1 MQAYPKYKD
10 SGVLWFGEIPEHWSI
25 KPGLAIY
32 VEKQIKNTLL
42 IEKQVLSLSY
52 GKIII
57 KSTEKLKGLVPES
70 FETYQI
76 VEPGDI
82 IIRSTD
88 MQNDHTSLRTGIVNH
103 KGIITSA
110 YICLKSLVPLSSS
123 FNHWQLHGFDLMKLF
138 YGLGSGL
145 RQNLSWNDF
154 KRLSFPVPLIDE
166 QQKISQ
172 YLDWKTSKITKFI
185 KAKKKL
191 ILLLKERKQNIINQA
206 VIKGINP
213 NVKMKDSGV
222 EWLGEIPEHWKL
234 HRGKYYFKELDL
246 RSETGNEELLSVSH
260 LTGITP
266 RSQKSINMFLAENYI
281 GSKICKPGF
290 LAVNTMWAWMAAIGV
305 SKYEG
310 VISPSYHTYVQKKQT
325 YDEVFLDILLRC
337 SPMKD
342 AYTVNSS
349 GITNSRMR
357 LYPDKFLRIFFVCP
371 PIKEQQLIVKY
382 IKTETTVIEQTISRA
397 EREIELIQEYR
408 NRLISDVVT
417 GKVDVRSIDIP
428 NYDTVEPEMD
438 NIEDDE
444 VEDEVN
450 TEESEP

>member
-1 MQAYPKYKD
+1 MQLYPKYKD
-10 SGVLWFGEIPEHWSI
+10 SGVSWIGNVPEHWISTKLRI
-25 KPGLAIY
+25 
-32 VEKQIKNTLL
+32 
-42 IEKQVLSLSY
+42 VL
-52 GKIII
+52 KIIA
-57 KSTEKLKGLVPES
+57 ER
-70 FETYQI
+70 
-76 VEPGDI
+76 D
-82 IIRSTD
+82 RSD
-88 MQNDHTSLRTGIVNH
+88 LPLLSVVRE
-103 KGIITSA
+103 KGIIKRNIESREDNHNYIPDDLTNYKAVKIGQFAMNKMKAWQGSYGVSDYDGIVSPA
-110 YICLKSLVPLSSS
+110 YYVFNITGVNGEFFHKAIRSKYYVPFFTRASDGVRIGQ
-123 FNHWQLHGFDLMKLF
+123 WDLNQSRMKEIPF
-138 YGLGSGL
+138 FIPTVS
-145 RQNLSWNDF
+145 
-154 KRLSFPVPLIDE
+154 E
-166 QQKISQ
+166 QQNISR
-172 YLDWKTSKITKFI
+172 YLDWQTSKINKFI

-191 ILLLKERKQNIINQA
+191 ISLLKEQKQNIINQA
-206 VIKGINP
+206 VTKGVKH

-222 EWLGEIPEHWKL
+222 ECFGEIPEHWGL
-234 HRGKYYFKELDL
+234 HRGKYFFKEVDL

-310 VISPSYHTYVQKKQT
+310 VISPSYHTYVQKNQT

-349 GITNSRMR
+349 GITSSRMR
-357 LYPDKFLRIFFVCP
+357 LYPDKFLRIFFICP
-371 PIKEQQLIVKY
+371 PIEEQQLIVKY
-382 IKTETTVIEQTISRA
+382 IKTETTVIEKTISRA

-417 GKVDVRSIDIP
+417 GKIDVRSIDIP
-428 NYDTVEPEMD
+428 NYDIVESEMD

-444 VEDEVN
+444 DEIN
-450 TEESEP
+450 TEEREP